1 MSALRELHGKYVIAP
16 IDKATDNISF
26 ICKHFYALIL
36 KQELG
41 LNFNNPI
48 TSPTYTQVMDAD
60 IPAVINKHLR
70 DLSNKFG
77 YNDIHEDNHRLP
89 TMYWLPKMH
98 KNPIKA
104 RFIVAAPK
112 CSIKPLSKAITSIFK
127 LLITQT
133 ESYNKKLQFFSG
145 VNTFWVISNN
155 QPITNAINKLNNRQR
170 AKSISTFDF
179 STLYTKIPHDKLL
192 FVLNSL
198 VDFCFKGGMSQFIAI
213 KYSEARWVQ
222 DPFKDKVVFGK
233 LSIKAAVKY
242 LMENCYFTI
251 GNKLFRQIIGIPM
264 GSDPAPFFANLF
276 LYYYESKWLKN
287 VQRSDLHR
295 ARKFANT

>member
-1 MSALRELHGKYVIAP
+1 
-16 IDKATDNISF
+16 
-26 ICKHFYALIL
+26 
-36 KQELG
+36 
-41 LNFNNPI
+41 
-48 TSPTYTQVMDAD
+48 
-60 IPAVINKHLR
+60 
-70 DLSNKFG
+70 
-77 YNDIHEDNHRLP
+77 
-89 TMYWLPKMH
+89 MYWLPKMH

-104 RFIVAAPK
+104 RIIVAAPK

-127 LLITQT
+127 LLITQI

-213 KYSEARWVQ
+213 KYSETRWVQ
-222 DPFKDKVVFGK
+222 DPFKDNVVFGK

-242 LMENCYFTI
+242 LMEL
-251 GNKLFRQIIGIPM
+251 LF
-264 GSDPAPFFANLF
+264 
-276 LYYYESKWLKN
+276 YHW
-287 VQRSDLHR
+287 
-295 ARKFANT
+295 